1 MIWSIKRRTRRSEVP
16 VGKNACWSSR
26 RWKRRR
32 SGKRRMWG
40 NEIAVIVA
48 LIVQV
53 LLCSIVVT
61 WSPRGEDHLSQR
73 KKAGLVEAK
82 ERSRESWGWNCF
94 EKVGVQHVDGVGD
107 DGVVVSGGGDVG
119 DSHNL
124 PCNLPDRWNITSAPE
139 KLPSTAFVLLM
150 TRISLFSSSI
160 CKLDFSYFSSISS
173 RAFSSFV
180 LPLTQ
185 SLRRAQVSWLI
196 SDNSNYHITARVFD
210 KVVYWV
216 V

>member
-1 MIWSIKRRTRRSEVP
+1 MILR
-16 VGKNACWSSR
+16 VGYQPQGQDNLKHIVEKEEERGACG
-26 RWKRRR
+26 KKCVLIIEKVEEEKE
-32 SGKRRMWG
+32 SGKRRARG
-40 NEIAVIVA
+40 NEIVVKIV
-48 LIVQV
+48 LIVHL

-94 EKVGVQHVDGVGD
+94 EKVGVQHVDRVGD
-107 DGVVVSGGGDVG
+107 DGVVVIGGGDVG

-124 PCNLPDRWNITSAPE
+124 PYNLPDRWNITSAPE

-173 RAFSSFV
+173 GAFSSFV
-180 LPLTQ
+180 LLF
-185 SLRRAQVSWLI
+185 LV
-196 SDNSNYHITARVFD
+196 N
-210 KVVYWV
+210 
-216 V
+216 